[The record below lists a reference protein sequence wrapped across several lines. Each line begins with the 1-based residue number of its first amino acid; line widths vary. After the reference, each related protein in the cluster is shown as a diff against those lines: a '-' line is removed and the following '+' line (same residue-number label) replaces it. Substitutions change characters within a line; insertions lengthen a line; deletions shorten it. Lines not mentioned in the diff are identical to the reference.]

1 MNKVL
6 EIELDTTLK
15 KSSSRIYFRNAKI
28 ILHTLLAYIIKVLS
42 QLRKI

>member
-15 KSSSRIYFRNAKI
+15 KSSRIYFRNAKI